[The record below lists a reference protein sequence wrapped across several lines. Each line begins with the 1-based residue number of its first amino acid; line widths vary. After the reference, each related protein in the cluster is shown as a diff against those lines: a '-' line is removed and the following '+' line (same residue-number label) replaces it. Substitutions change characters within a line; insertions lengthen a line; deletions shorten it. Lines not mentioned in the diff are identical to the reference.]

1 VSVKCEEMMS
11 LLPFRIPEF
20 FFERF
25 FAFERKK
32 EGTLTLTRTKQR
44 EKKKRNFTT
53 FSNNSFLRT
62 NIIPTDYEVHTLT
75 YPLRCNN
82 LTNIVS
88 NAQS

>member
-1 VSVKCEEMMS
+1 M
-11 LLPFRIPEF
+11 
-20 FFERF
+20 
-25 FAFERKK
+25 
-32 EGTLTLTRTKQR
+32 TRTKQR